1 MDEFDKALAEA
12 FDQKSD
18 EWHDI
23 RAGRFTASTMS
34 KILSPGY
41 RNMTPEEL
49 KLRPKTGP
57 GSKTT
62 YIEEI
67 GILSDDAKKYVLSK
81 VAEIF
86 TGRSKIKTYSHAAAW
101 GDECEPYAADFF
113 ANRKELEITQVEFI
127 PWGDHAGCSPNR
139 LIGEDE
145 GLEIKCPFE
154 STNQVN
160 YMMLTDQWDLKR
172 LYPEYYYQVMSC
184 LLFTTRKKWHFI
196 TFDPRMKEDKH
207 KMVHIEVKPDDKDF
221 DLITKKIE
229 LAVKEKLEIIKLLS

>member
-12 FDQKSD
+12 YDQKSD

-23 RAGRFTASTMS
+23 RAGRFTASTMY

-41 RNMTPEEL
+41 RKMNSEEL
-49 KLRPKTGP
+49 KARPKTGE

-62 YIEEI
+62 YIEDI
-67 GILSDDAKKYVLSK
+67 SILSDDAKKYVLAK
-81 VAEIF
+81 VAEIL

-101 GDECEPYAADFF
+101 GEECEPLAADFF
-113 ANRKELEITQVEFI
+113 ASRKEVELTQVGFI
-127 PWGDHAGCSPNR
+127 PFGNHAGCSPDR
-139 LIGEDE
+139 LIGDDE

-160 YMMLTDQWDLKR
+160 YLMLTDQWDLKR
-172 LYPEYYYQVMSC
+172 CYPEYYYQIMTC
-184 LLFTTRKKWHFI
+184 LLFTNRKKWHFI

-207 KMVHIEVKPDDKDF
+207 KMTHIEVKPDEKDY
-221 DLITKKIE
+221 DLIIKKLE
-229 LAVKEKLEIIKLLS
+229 LAVKEELEIVKLLS